1 MYNWRGQ
8 SQSNPQYTTLA
19 GFCSIRTLFQGK
31 TARVVYWGLAHSDS
45 DSFNYTYIPLVW
57 NFSQRLSY
65 SHRVWGS
72 PRWCPSGTCWTG
84 RSTLSSGEAQER
96 GEWKEREDVQKEKE
110 GYFVWLE
117 FLRVIFSVKIML
129 AETVCGRA
137 IHKIFL
143 RKIGTSV
150 IIWRQY
156 LHVCDFIDGRSGGN
170 RRGCVHW
177 PVRGNSVAEK
187 TVRTW
192 PSQAEYLLH
201 TDSKLV
207 YYTLHKTTYT
217 P

>member
-19 GFCSIRTLFQGK
+19 GFCSIRTLFEGK
-31 TARVVYWGLAHSDS
+31 TARVVYWGLVHSDS

-117 FLRVIFSVKIML
+117 FLRVIFSVKIMS

-143 RKIGTSV
+143 RKIGTSTTFV
-150 IIWRQY
+150 LATVFTCVWQVGFHWWGEKWGKQEAVCPLTCERKLCGREDSENMAVSGRVSPAHRQ
-156 LHVCDFIDGRSGGN
+156 
-170 RRGCVHW
+170 
-177 PVRGNSVAEK
+177 
-187 TVRTW
+187 
-192 PSQAEYLLH
+192 
-201 TDSKLV
+201 
-207 YYTLHKTTYT
+207 
-217 P
+217 